1 MLRGLI
7 LLVCAASLAFAAD
20 PFIEKP
26 YLQLGNMPSLSDKES
41 MLVMWHAADRN
52 DAWAVDYKVADGKWA
67 KAQVGVAHRVVVAG
81 IEPHR
86 VMEARL
92 TGLKP
97 GEQFSYRVR
106 QSEEVVFQA
115 TGRARKAVGQPY
127 RFAVFGDC
135 AQMTDGQRAIANQV
149 VQAKPDFLFITGDIV
164 YSRGKIAEYR
174 EKYFPY
180 YNTEE
185 TPLIRSTLLLAAP
198 GNHDTAGADFTRDP
212 DAMAYFYYWSQPTN
226 GFVAPPP
233 MVGTE
238 EAKKAFL
245 DAAGPT
251 FPKMANFSF
260 DYGNSHWTVLDSNK
274 YNDWTKPEFRE
285 WLIKDLKAAQNA
297 GWRFVG
303 FHHPGFNSSKVHFG
317 DQWMRLLAPIFEQY
331 IVDIVFAGH
340 VHNYQR
346 SWPMKFVPDVGQ
358 AWGGLATGT

>member
-26 YLQLGNMPSLSDKES
+26 YLQLGNVPSLSDKES
-41 MLVMWHAADRN
+41 MLVMWHAVDRN

-185 TPLIRSTLLLAAP
+185 TPLLRSTLLLASPA
-198 GNHDTAGADFTRDP
+198 NHDTAGGAGSPDP
-212 DAMAYFYYWSQPTN
+212 QSAGVCFYFCSPRHRRR
-226 GFVAPPP
+226 ACPPP
-233 MVGTE
+233 PSPPRT
-238 EAKKAFL
+238 
-245 DAAGPT
+245 P
-251 FPKMANFSF
+251 N
-260 DYGNSHWTVLDSNK
+260 
-274 YNDWTKPEFRE
+274 
-285 WLIKDLKAAQNA
+285 
-297 GWRFVG
+297 
-303 FHHPGFNSSKVHFG
+303 
-317 DQWMRLLAPIFEQY
+317 
-331 IVDIVFAGH
+331 
-340 VHNYQR
+340 
-346 SWPMKFVPDVGQ
+346 
-358 AWGGLATGT
+358 